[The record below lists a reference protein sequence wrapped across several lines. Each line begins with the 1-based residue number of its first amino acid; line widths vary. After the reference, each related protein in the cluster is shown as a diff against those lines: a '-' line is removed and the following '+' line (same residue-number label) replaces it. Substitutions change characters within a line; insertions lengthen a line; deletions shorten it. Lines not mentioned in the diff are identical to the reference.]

1 MSLSLESTLS
11 ELRQELARRGIDFA
25 TFAHRHGWKPETVR
39 QVAYR
44 YWGRPEEPQGRLTY
58 EILTK
63 LREFIASQN

>member
-1 MSLSLESTLS
+1 MSLSPESTIS
-11 ELRQELARRGIDFA
+11 ELRQEFTRRGIDFT
-25 TFAHRHGWKPETVR
+25 TFARDHGWKPETVR

-63 LREFIASQN
+63 LREFVASQN